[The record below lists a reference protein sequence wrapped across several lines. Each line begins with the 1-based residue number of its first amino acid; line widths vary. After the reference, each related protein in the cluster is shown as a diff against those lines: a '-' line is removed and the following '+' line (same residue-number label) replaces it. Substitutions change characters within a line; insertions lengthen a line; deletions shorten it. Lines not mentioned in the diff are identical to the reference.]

1 MSGRVIETFFVD
13 YDADMAQIAE
23 KYERPEFELLV
34 FGRFR
39 KRGPVGTRWSSLKVD
54 ANILERA
61 PNQSGTI
68 ELVRTRP
75 IKPIAGSDVRLNRRE
90 QCLIK
95 TIG

>member
-1 MSGRVIETFFVD
+1 MSGGVIETFFVD

-23 KYERPEFELLV
+23 KYERPELELLV

-39 KRGPVGTRWSSLKVD
+39 KRDPVGTRWSSLKVD